1 MIELLIAVCIV
12 LSVSAAASLCEA
24 ALYSVPVAHV
34 EAMAQR
40 DLRSGHL
47 LRRLKGKIDEPI
59 AVILLLNT
67 IANTAG
73 ASITG
78 YLAARAL
85 GEGAIVYFS
94 AAFSILVLMFSEVIP
109 KTFGVVYS
117 RSLAGPLAFPIYV
130 LVIAFKPLL
139 AVVGLITGAIRRS
152 GSDDTVSD
160 EHLIALAKLGRRE
173 GVLRKDEAAV
183 IENVL
188 ALDSKF
194 ARDVLT
200 PRTVLFALKHDETV
214 GDVWNEKGVW
224 RHTRAPVYEGTLD
237 KVVGIV
243 HRADVLGEVAGG
255 QLDTTVGSLAKPIYF
270 VPETIRLDR
279 LLRTFLKRKQHMF
292 AVADEYGGLEGVVT
306 LEDVLE
312 EILGQEIVDEYDEIH
327 DMQEHARQRAASLQS
342 ENDAPDSG
350 AE

>member
-1 MIELLIAVCIV
+1 MLELVVAVCIV
-12 LSVSAAASLCEA
+12 VSISAISSIFEA
-24 ALYSVPVAHV
+24 ALYSVPIAHV

-40 DLRSGHL
+40 DLPSGRI
-47 LRRLKGKIDEPI
+47 LRRLKEKIDEPI

-67 IANTAG
+67 VSNTAG

-85 GEGAIVYFS
+85 GEGAIIYFS
-94 AAFSILVLMFSEVIP
+94 AAISLLILIFAEVIP
-109 KTFGVVYS
+109 KTVGVVYA
-117 RSLAGPLAFPIYV
+117 RALAGPVALPIYI
-130 LVIAFKPLL
+130 LVVVFKPVLL
-139 AVVGLITGAIRRS
+139 VLGLITGVIRRS
-152 GSDDTVSD
+152 ASEDAVSD

-214 GDVWNEKGVW
+214 GDVWKEKGVW

-243 HRADVLGEVAGG
+243 HRADVLGAVAGG

-327 DMQEHARQRAASLQS
+327 DMQEHARQRAASLRGES
-342 ENDAPDSG
+342 DAPDSG